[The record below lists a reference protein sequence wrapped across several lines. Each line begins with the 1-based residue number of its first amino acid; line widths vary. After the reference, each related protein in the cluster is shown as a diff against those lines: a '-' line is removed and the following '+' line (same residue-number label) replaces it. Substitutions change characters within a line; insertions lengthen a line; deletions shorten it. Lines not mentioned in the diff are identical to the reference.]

1 MEMYFSH
8 FRKPYSTIFPFTK
21 REKIR
26 QNVKII
32 VQVIKYDLM
41 KTGQLFNKAHNKK
54 TNNRLRFK
62 FLFCLAKNKVKVQT
76 IQKTANKTILKP
88 NLLNTT
94 LTPLVLLSLQI
105 SLISWQMN

>member
-8 FRKPYSTIFPFTK
+8 F
-21 REKIR
+21 
-26 QNVKII
+26 
-32 VQVIKYDLM
+32 LM
-41 KTGQLFNKAHNKK
+41 KTGQLFNKAHNEK

-62 FLFCLAKNKVKVQT
+62 FLFCLAENKVKVQT
-76 IQKTANKTILKP
+76 IQTTANKTILA

-105 SLISWQMN
+105 SLISWPMN